1 MSDTARNKTVGFIGV
16 GMMGSP
22 MATNIL
28 NAGHPLVVYDIDPKK
43 NARLVDLGAKVG
55 NGPADVAKQSR
66 IVVTMVD
73 TTEQSE
79 EVTVL
84 EGGIID
90 AAQPGDVVLCMS
102 TIDPMAVKKMHE
114 KLSAKGIGI
123 IDSPVTG
130 MVKGATERTLK
141 VFVGGDPR
149 DSGLV
154 PTGSRSDDLRDH
166 SRGGVGPGAYPEAH

>member
-1 MSDTARNKTVGFIGV
+1 
-16 GMMGSP
+16 